1 MVAAQNR
8 NKTLGHQNQGFEHD
22 SLTRP
27 TGRNEPPYID
37 FPLPPQETRR
47 PSSSSTNTSDSSIY
61 CPVNVQNHPAP
72 SQKTESSQEP
82 IYSSLLSK
90 NREKKVRYKTK
101 RRENKVGS
109 IKEMDTESSIGNIS
123 EMVDG
128 TYRNYEDKTEVF
140 NLQNNYHRNKILQN
154 QVFIDKNY
162 DTVLDDLTPAEA
174 INKQIIRALQPN
186 DGDKTSDET
195 GSIGSF
201 LSMASLRTF
210 PKSRHPEPLNRVLE
224 PVSLTYYDNIDE
236 KSVGRFS
243 SRPSE
248 PQSDNPDPGVVG
260 PIVWEMHKKKIS
272 ARTGWFLIHYL
283 FFIYKYM
290 LCLNTVC
297 SVQYYI
303 PLLKRQ
309 I

>member
-1 MVAAQNR
+1 M
-8 NKTLGHQNQGFEHD
+8 GHHNQGFEHD
-22 SLTRP
+22 SLTR
-27 TGRNEPPYID
+27 TAGRTEPPYIE

-47 PSSSSTNTSDSSIY
+47 TSISSTNTSDSSIY
-61 CPVNVQNHPAP
+61 CPVNVQSHAHN

-109 IKEMDTESSIGNIS
+109 IKEHDTVSSIGNIS
-123 EMVDG
+123 EIVDG

-162 DTVLDDLTPAEA
+162 DTVLDDMTPAEA
-174 INKQIIRALQPN
+174 INKQIIRALQPSE
-186 DGDKTSDET
+186 GDKTSDDT

-210 PKSRHPEPLNRVLE
+210 PKSKHPEPLSRVLE

-236 KSVGRFS
+236 KSIGRFS

-248 PQSDNPDPGVVG
+248 PQSDHTDPGIIG
-260 PIVWEMHKKKIS
+260 PIVWELHKKNVIGRAGEILELAFVKSYVI
-272 ARTGWFLIHYL
+272 T
-283 FFIYKYM
+283 
-290 LCLNTVC
+290 
-297 SVQYYI
+297 
-303 PLLKRQ
+303 
-309 I
+309 